1 MLETLGF
8 NSTEAAVYELLVS
21 RGRLALE
28 DLLAPGPAAQR
39 RQAVAA
45 LEAKGLVRRLAGAAQ
60 EYVVAPPEEAVE
72 VLIAEQMRALQSV
85 RVQAAEVAAR
95 VWRVAQ
101 RADPTEL
108 VEVVTGED
116 ASQHLFRQVVRTARQ
131 ELAVFDRPP
140 YAMKIEEAEARE
152 ITSKQAERMKTDG
165 LVLRTVFDRSLL
177 DDPSQ
182 VRRILAGAA
191 AGEQSRIASVP
202 LKLVIVDREWGLL
215 PLVHTDGVTPG
226 AAVIVRSSVLLD
238 SLLALFESIWEHA
251 AEVKPHVDDPSS
263 LGDTEA
269 GLRRLAQLLA
279 TGMTDVAIAHHLA
292 ISERTVRRRIKELMS
307 VLHVDSRFQAGVRAA
322 EKGWL

>member
-1 MLETLGF
+1 MLEILGF
-8 NSTEAAVYELLVS
+8 NSTETAVYELLVS
-21 RGRLALE
+21 RGRLSLE
-28 DLLAPGPAAQR
+28 DLLAHGPAEPR
-39 RQAVAA
+39 RQAVAT

-72 VLIAEQMRALQSV
+72 VLIAKQLGALQSA

-95 VWRVAQ
+95 VRRTAQ
-101 RADPTEL
+101 QADPTEL

-116 ASQHLFRQVVRTARQ
+116 ASQHLFRQVVRTARR

-140 YAMKIEEAEARE
+140 YALKIDEAEARE

-177 DDPSQ
+177 DDPLQ
-182 VRRILAGAA
+182 VRRILAGAD
-191 AGEQSRIASVP
+191 AGEQARVATVP

-238 SLLALFESIWEHA
+238 SLLALFESVWEHA
-251 AEVKPHVDDPSS
+251 AEVKPHVDD
-263 LGDTEA
+263 LGVLDAGEA
-269 GLRRLAQLLA
+269 ELRRLAQLLA
-279 TGMTDVAIAHHLA
+279 AGMTDVAIAHHLG
-292 ISERTVRRRIKELMS
+292 ISERTVRRRVKDLMS
-307 VLHVDSRFQAGVRAA
+307 ALHVDSRFQAGVRAA
-322 EKGWL
+322 ARGWL